1 MLNWFQSCARCLF
14 APKGLF
20 EKKSE
25 GNIDDT
31 LPMIAYLSVIVEEF
45 CSVAT
50 YHTALPRLLLEVHKE
65 QHYRESCCQPNHGT
79 VK

>member
-1 MLNWFQSCARCLF
+1 MQDVFLRLRIY
-14 APKGLF
+14 L

-31 LPMIAYLSVIVEEF
+31 MPMIAYLSVIVEEF
-45 CSVAT
+45 CNVAT
-50 YHTALPRLLLEVHKE
+50 YHTALPQLLLEETSEVHKE